1 MAEIFVSYGR
11 KSETAVGEVVNIL
24 RALGNDVWQDQDQDG
39 GMPWWDGILERI
51 RNCDVF
57 VFALTPQA
65 MNTLACAR
73 EFEYAH
79 ALGKPVLPL
88 LLANGVSLN
97 LLPEELTRFQYLDCR
112 VLDSLSTA
120 KLAKALATLPEPGPL
135 PSPLPPQP
143 EVPVTYLGRE
153 TRLVRGVMELDKARQ
168 WELLGDLKGFLD
180 KPRYRDDAIVLL
192 KELGERPDVLASVAR
207 EVDQVL
213 CGAESLDAAAPAAGL
228 EPGKGAETPVTG
240 NVSGDAAGNEG
251 APTMWAMI
259 VGVAVG
265 VVVAAIQLMIAALAV
280 QTLDG
285 DIMGV
290 AFATL
295 MLAAIAATAVCKG
308 ILPPGWALASSV
320 LVGSAVA
327 THVFL
332 VDEQGDVSASVFLGL
347 FAASASAVVS
357 LLIKLALKS
366 EVSPQILPPRD
377 HSVSSASWSL
387 ATH

>member
-153 TRLVRGVMELDKARQ
+153 TG
-168 WELLGDLKGFLD
+168 
-180 KPRYRDDAIVLL
+180 
-192 KELGERPDVLASVAR
+192 S
-207 EVDQVL
+207 
-213 CGAESLDAAAPAAGL
+213 CAG
-228 EPGKGAETPVTG
+228 
-240 NVSGDAAGNEG
+240 
-251 APTMWAMI
+251 
-259 VGVAVG
+259 
-265 VVVAAIQLMIAALAV
+265 
-280 QTLDG
+280 
-285 DIMGV
+285 
-290 AFATL
+290 
-295 MLAAIAATAVCKG
+295 
-308 ILPPGWALASSV
+308 
-320 LVGSAVA
+320 
-327 THVFL
+327 
-332 VDEQGDVSASVFLGL
+332 
-347 FAASASAVVS
+347 
-357 LLIKLALKS
+357 
-366 EVSPQILPPRD
+366 
-377 HSVSSASWSL
+377 SWSSIRPGNGSCWV
-387 ATH
+387 TSRVSWTSPGTGTMRSFC